1 MDHQQ
6 LDYGVKDIKQ
16 QKNDSKLPTV
26 LPEFHK
32 FRLQDENT
40 NTITFRWEHYM
51 LRDYNKTF

>member
-6 LDYGVKDIKQ
+6 LDYEVKDIKQ
-16 QKNDSKLPTV
+16 QKKDSKLPTV

-40 NTITFRWEHYM
+40 NTITFR
-51 LRDYNKTF
+51 